1 MPLLIKKPVALSVLY
16 SLSNERGKSL
26 ESLCSHCYGFVNAKN
41 KNYIKNTC
49 FWLKNI
55 GIIEQDEEEYF
66 LTKKEIDLEE
76 KILLFLKFGVYKTMS
91 DALYD
96 ENNIEMVMRHI
107 MELAIDDIQPGHV
120 ASSIL
125 GKPLESLND
134 KKFIAIHD
142 RIKNRL
148 LLQQKKKIEALYE
161 SKESVKTEKDESVVE
176 IAGGMYK
183 NIITVASVVQSAAQ
197 GDREKWN
204 HFDIMAYFFRKYNE
218 RNKIHYDLNDGPGVT
233 FEKLDKRSNKWKRKI
248 SRALKAFSEIYKR
261 YGRKSADYI
270 DFWFNNIDNIT
281 SATYTFGWLVSPLF
295 FQKFDTKDTKEIGGY
310 EWVANISGIGK
321 YLDKEIKTQRELD
334 RFIESWSTIE
344 NIPGPIEELKMIVLE
359 RSL

>member
-1 MPLLIKKPVALSVLY
+1 
-16 SLSNERGKSL
+16 
-26 ESLCSHCYGFVNAKN
+26 
-41 KNYIKNTC
+41 
-49 FWLKNI
+49 
-55 GIIEQDEEEYF
+55 
-66 LTKKEIDLEE
+66 
-76 KILLFLKFGVYKTMS
+76 
-91 DALYD
+91 LYD